1 MVNKFDLADEIND
14 LIKAFP
20 QLDEYRQKFSKL
32 DPNDEL
38 PPIQCLKRQIP
49 WGADADRVTSY
60 AVAVCCIKS
69 ASRFLKEVV
78 SSISSDSMP

>member
-32 DPNDEL
+32 DQNDEL
-38 PPIQCLKRQIP
+38 PPIQCLKRRIP
-49 WGADADRVTSY
+49 WGADAD
-60 AVAVCCIKS
+60 
-69 ASRFLKEVV
+69 
-78 SSISSDSMP
+78 